1 MADRR
6 LVQCRSAFAVTMAD
20 GGRVVVSSGDIY
32 WADDDMVKGREG
44 CFTDVDVKST
54 NTGARVSSKASATG
68 SSVETASAGPGSRRR
83 LSKAPEAAPQE
94 APEESK
100 SEV

>member
-32 WADDDMVKGREG
+32 WADDDMVKGREAN
-44 CFTDVDVKST
+44 FTDVDVKST
-54 NTGARVSSKASATG
+54 STGARTSSKASVTG

-83 LSKAPEAAPQE
+83 LSRAPEAAPQE
-94 APEESK
+94 VPEESK

>member
-6 LVQCRSAFAVTMAD
+6 IVQCRSAFAVTMAD
-20 GGRVVVSSGDIY
+20 GGRVVVGNGDIY
-32 WADDDMVKGREG
+32 WADDPMVQGREA

-54 NTGARVSSKASATG
+54 TTGHRVTTMTSVTG
-68 SSVETASAGPGSRRR
+68 SSVETASTGPGSRRR
-83 LSKAPEAAPQE
+83 LSKAPEASQE
-94 APEESK
+94 APVAEK

>member
-1 MADRR
+1 
-6 LVQCRSAFAVTMAD
+6 MAD
-20 GGRVVVSSGDIY
+20 GGRVVVGNGDIY
-32 WADDDMVKGREG
+32 WADDPLVKGREA

-54 NTGARVSSKASATG
+54 ASGHRETAMASVTG
-68 SSVETASAGPGSRRR
+68 SSMETATAAPASRRR